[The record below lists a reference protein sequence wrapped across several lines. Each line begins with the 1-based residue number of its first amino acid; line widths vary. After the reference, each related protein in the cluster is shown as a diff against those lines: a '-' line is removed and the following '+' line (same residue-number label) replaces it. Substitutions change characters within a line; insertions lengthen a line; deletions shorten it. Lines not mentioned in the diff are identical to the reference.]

1 MDARMTNVTA
11 NAAGRSTDDDDDC
24 SNDGISP
31 STARARH
38 NQAMVNP
45 RLRRLS
51 ADDDDGDDADVD
63 AVRTHLVDKKRR
75 VDDASTSSPQ
85 HNGDATQQEDEN
97 AARAGILKLIG
108 RSQQAIL
115 SGLFD
120 ALGKRDATV
129 LGDEATREGLA
140 QDPSTDERHGTPKAF
155 FSRLNTLKQRFTS
168 LVTAFPRITF
178 VVLIVSPFR
187 SPKKREPKLHIWTSP
202 SAAHLKSALREL
214 IAQSLT
220 LNDIQAIYR
229 EMGGVDLSSSATA
242 SASGVDLS
250 SDATAPV
257 GEDSDCP

>member
-1 MDARMTNVTA
+1 
-11 NAAGRSTDDDDDC
+11 
-24 SNDGISP
+24 
-31 STARARH
+31 
-38 NQAMVNP
+38 
-45 RLRRLS
+45 
-51 ADDDDGDDADVD
+51 
-63 AVRTHLVDKKRR
+63 
-75 VDDASTSSPQ
+75 
-85 HNGDATQQEDEN
+85 
-97 AARAGILKLIG
+97 
-108 RSQQAIL
+108 
-115 SGLFD
+115 
-120 ALGKRDATV
+120 V

-242 SASGVDLS
+242 
-250 SDATAPV
+250 PV